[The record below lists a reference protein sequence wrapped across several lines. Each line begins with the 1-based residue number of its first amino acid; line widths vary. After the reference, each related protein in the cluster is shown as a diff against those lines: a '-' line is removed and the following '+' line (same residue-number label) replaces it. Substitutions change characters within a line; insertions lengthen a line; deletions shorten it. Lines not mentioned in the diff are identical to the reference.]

1 MAALIRVTD
10 FLSGQPVIVNADRIQ
25 SIKCMDEKTVIEFD
39 RDRICCLELP
49 ETILNAVLAQQ
60 RA

>member
-1 MAALIRVTD
+1 MAALVKVTD

-25 SIKCMDEKTVIEFD
+25 SIKRMDEKTVIEFD
-39 RDRICCLELP
+39 RDRICCTESP
-49 ETILNAVLAQQ
+49 ETIHNAVLAQ

>member
-25 SIKCMDEKTVIEFD
+25 SIKRMDEKTIIEFD
-39 RDRICCLELP
+39 RDKICCTESPKIIYNTLMSRK
-49 ETILNAVLAQQ
+49 A
-60 RA
+60 

>member
-1 MAALIRVTD
+1 MAALVKVTD

-25 SIKCMDEKTVIEFD
+25 SIKRMDEKTVIEFD
-39 RDRICCLELP
+39 RDKICCTESP
-49 ETILNAVLAQQ
+49 ETIYNAVPAQ